1 MVREAGAARVRA
13 VMVRVRGAVT
23 RVGVVGEVE
32 KENQGV
38 VATAMVADGGGRGLG
53 AILPDVL
60 NCLRRVFKECAC
72 KLVGE
77 LLR

>member
-1 MVREAGAARVRA
+1 MEVLRVATSGTAAGGRVVREAGAARVRA

-38 VATAMVADGGGRGLG
+38 VATAMVADGGGAWPGSNLARC
-53 AILPDVL
+53 P
-60 NCLRRVFKECAC
+60 
-72 KLVGE
+72 
-77 LLR
+77 